1 MVECTPIHCL
11 IVDTDP
17 QQGQLLHEA
26 LQQSTQYLVRAQV
39 THSLE
44 VASKYLADTLFD
56 LIFINL
62 TSHSLKKISEIDT
75 QALDHLTH
83 QAPGVPIVGILLNEQ
98 QANFNKVV
106 NRGLQDYLI
115 VNQWSAP
122 ILDRVIRYTLTSK
135 RTTDQ
140 IFRLLHFDELTGL
153 ANRPLCYDRITQAL
167 LRAERSG
174 QSIAVLFADLDNFR
188 GINEALGYDTGDF
201 LLKQV
206 AQRFIGSVRRQDTV
220 SRFGSDEFVLVLEGL
235 SEPQHATVIAKQIL
249 KNFEEPIFYDNEP
262 VFLSVS
268 IGISVSQDLLI
279 DNSTLLKQADIAR
292 YRAKEQGGSNFQ
304 YFMPDLNEAAQKHLN
319 LERALNQALTRI
331 FNHNND
337 Q

>member
-1 MVECTPIHCL
+1 MTESVPVHCL

-17 QQGQLLHEA
+17 IGAQRLHQA
-26 LQQSTQYLVRAQV
+26 LQQSSQYLVRTQV

-62 TSHSLKKISEIDT
+62 TCHSLRKTCEIDT

-83 QAPGVPIVGILLNEQ
+83 QAPGVPLVGVLLNEQ
-98 QANFNKVV
+98 QANFHKVS
-106 NRGLQDYLI
+106 NRGLQDYILA
-115 VNQWSAP
+115 NECSTP
-122 ILDRVIRYTLTSK
+122 ILERVIRYTLTSK

-167 LRAERSG
+167 LRVERSG
-174 QSIAVLFADLDNFR
+174 HNIAVLFADLDNFR
-188 GINEALGYDTGDF
+188 DINEALGYETGDF

-206 AQRFIGSVRRQDTV
+206 AQRLLGSVRRQDTV
-220 SRFGSDEFVLVLEGL
+220 SRFGSDEFVVVLEGL
-235 SEPQHATVIAKQIL
+235 TEPQHATVIAKQIL
-249 KNFEEPIFYDNEP
+249 KNFEEPLFCDNQP
-262 VFLSVS
+262 VFLSIS
-268 IGISVSQDLLI
+268 LGISVSRDLLT

-292 YRAKEQGGSNFQ
+292 YRAKELGGSNFQ
-304 YFMPDLNEAAQKHLN
+304 YFMPDLNEAAQKHVN
-319 LERALNQALTRI
+319 LERALNQALSRI
-331 FNHNND
+331 FNNN
-337 Q
+337 QN